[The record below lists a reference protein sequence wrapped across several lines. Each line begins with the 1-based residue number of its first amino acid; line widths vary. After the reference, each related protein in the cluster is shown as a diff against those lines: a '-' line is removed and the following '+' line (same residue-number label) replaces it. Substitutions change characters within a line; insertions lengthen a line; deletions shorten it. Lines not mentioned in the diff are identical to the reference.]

1 MKTIKQGFVN
11 YLTLFS
17 SMGTLICCALPA
29 LLVSLGMGAVLAGV
43 VGQVPALVWL
53 SDNKSMV
60 FSFAG
65 LMLIANGIL
74 MWRNK
79 DAPCPLDPD
88 LRAACITGR
97 KTSKYVYIASVL
109 VFIIGGLFAYVLP
122 ALMN

>member
-74 MWRNK
+74 MWKNK
-79 DAPCPLDPD
+79 DAPCPIDPD

-97 KTSKYVYIASVL
+97 KTSKYIYFASVG
-109 VFIIGGLFAYVLP
+109 VFLIGGFFAYVLP
-122 ALMN
+122 ALG